1 MIGLNGLVLKLIA
14 LTTMI
19 IDHYGAIFQPSEMTF
34 RMIGRLAF
42 PIYCFLLVEGFIHT
56 SNIKKYAF
64 RLLAFALI
72 SEIPF
77 DYAFYRGLYWG
88 HQNIFFTLFIGL
100 LAMYFID
107 RKDVQESA
115 SPLIA
120 VGAAAAATF
129 LATDYSFIGIIYI
142 LVFYYSRNLPPVRRM
157 SLVAG
162 IIFLT
167 NLVSTGWI
175 QQYSLL
181 SLPVLL
187 TYNNKPGPKIKP
199 LQYAFYWAYPLHL
212 ALFALVVLGY
222 LSL

>member
-1 MIGLNGLVLKLIA
+1 
-14 LTTMI
+14 MI

-42 PIYCFLLVEGFIHT
+42 PIYCFLLVEGFLHT
-56 SNIKKYAF
+56 SNVKKYAS
-64 RLLAFALI
+64 RLFAFAVI
-72 SEIPF
+72 SELPF
-77 DYAFYRGLYWG
+77 DYAFYGGLHWG

-100 LAMYFID
+100 VAMYFID
-107 RKDVQESA
+107 REDVQENA
-115 SPLIA
+115 TPLIA

-142 LVFYYSRNLPPVRRM
+142 LVFYYSRNLPAIRRM

-162 IIFLT
+162 MVFLT

-181 SLPVLL
+181 SLPILL
-187 TYNNKPGPKIKP
+187 TYNNKPGPRIKP

-212 ALFALVVLGY
+212 ALFAAIKLGY
-222 LSL
+222 VNL